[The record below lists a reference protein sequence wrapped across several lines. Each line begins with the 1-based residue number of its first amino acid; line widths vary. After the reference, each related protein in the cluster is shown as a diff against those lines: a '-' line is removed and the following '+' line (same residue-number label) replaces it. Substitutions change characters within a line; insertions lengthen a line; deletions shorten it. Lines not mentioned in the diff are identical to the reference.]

1 MPSIDVIVPN
11 YQYGRYLPDCLQS
24 VLSQDVQG
32 LRVIVIDNA
41 STDDSVQIVRS
52 IAASD
57 PRVHLVE
64 HEVNVGHT
72 ASINEGIDLA
82 EADYLVILCSDDL
95 LVSGSLA
102 RAISIME
109 KYPDVSVAHG
119 KARLLGG
126 RDLALRKELPEG
138 ATPNWTISAG
148 TNFIE
153 RVCRYPMQHSI
164 GFMLVRTAAQKRA
177 GHYRKELKFTN
188 DLEMLLRLASIG
200 NIAETDTVQ
209 GIRREHEANI
219 SSAYWNDFMAILL
232 AVHSAVDTFVTSEI
246 HNERLSERLRSRA
259 RANIGS
265 HAYWSAVS
273 HLVRGKMCKALAL
286 FRLAFGF
293 SPRLVV
299 VPPIGQLLTMER
311 GLPRIWEIFSEA
323 VKKTERPRP
332 L

>member
-24 VLSQDVQG
+24 VLSQNVQS

-41 STDDSVQIVRS
+41 STDDSVLVARS
-52 IAASD
+52 FAAID
-57 PRVHLVE
+57 PRVRVIE
-64 HEVNVGHT
+64 HHVNVGHT

-82 EADYLVILCSDDL
+82 DADYFMLLCSDDL
-95 LVSGSLA
+95 LVPGSLA

-109 KYPDVSVAHG
+109 QHPDLSVAHG

-126 RDLALRKELPEG
+126 RDLASSKELSQSETPVWTVSRG
-138 ATPNWTISAG
+138 AS
-148 TNFIE
+148 FIQ
-153 RVCRYPMQHSI
+153 RVCRRPMQHSV

-188 DLEMLLRLASIG
+188 DLEMLLRLANIG

-232 AVHSAVDTFVTSEI
+232 AVHSAVDIFVKSEI
-246 HNERLSERLRSRA
+246 HNVRASKDLRRRA
-259 RANIGS
+259 RASVGR

-273 HLVRGKMCKALAL
+273 HLMRGKMRQALPL
-286 FRLAFGF
+286 FRLAFNF
-293 SPRLVV
+293 SPRLMLA
-299 VPPIGQLLTMER
+299 PPIGQLLTMER
-311 GLPRIWEIFSEA
+311 ALPRIWEVFSEA
-323 VKKTERPRP
+323 LKRT
-332 L
+332 